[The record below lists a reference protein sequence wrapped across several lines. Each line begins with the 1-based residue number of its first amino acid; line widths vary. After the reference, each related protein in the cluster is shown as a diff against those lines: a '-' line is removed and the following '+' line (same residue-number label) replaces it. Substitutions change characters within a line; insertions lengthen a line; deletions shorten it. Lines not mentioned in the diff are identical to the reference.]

1 MADTGMETGAAPGG
15 GEPPHSQAD
24 IGDLIAKNYLGLRLL
39 ITRRTGDQQVAA
51 DLLNDAV
58 CTAWEKWRAGQIRRP
73 DQIAG
78 YIFQVAMNLL
88 RNHRRIVAER
98 PGRRASLDQLDELK
112 GADAP
117 EEFEDRLAGRL
128 KTMIEGLDS
137 LRDRMILVRFYLDE
151 EGKDSICRDMRLTPL
166 QFDKVLHR
174 ARRRLRELLE
184 AQGLSSTDFLLL
196 SLL

>member
-1 MADTGMETGAAPGG
+1 MAETGTDTGAASGG
-15 GEPPHSQAD
+15 GELPHSQAD
-24 IGDLIAKNYLGLRLL
+24 VGALIAKHYVGLRLL

-58 CTAWEKWRAGQIRRP
+58 CTTWEKLRAGQIRRP

-78 YIFQVAMNLL
+78 YVFQVAMNLL
-88 RNHRRIVAER
+88 RNHRRVVAER

-112 GADAP
+112 GSAAP
-117 EEFEDRLAGRL
+117 EQLEDRLAGRL
-128 KTMIEGLDS
+128 KGMIQGLDS

-151 EGKDSICRDMRLTPL
+151 EDKDSICRDMRLTSL

-174 ARRRLRELLE
+174 ARRRMRELLQ